1 MRRMARWAMSGALLT
16 AAVAGPLSTPA
27 HSAPADSAPASL
39 YAPSA
44 LVLTTGHGERAV
56 TTTPER
62 AVTLNCAYI
71 TSGTHPDP
79 RQACAELDRVNGD
92 LDRLATLRGNE
103 ASGRPCT
110 KEYRPVVVT
119 IQGIWRGTR
128 VNYEHTFANSCVKET
143 QGASAFAF

>member
-27 HSAPADSAPASL
+27 HSAPASL